1 MRAAEEQGE
10 GGACPSGPCSSSPAS
25 TPPPSTPTRHEKPPA
40 PRRLCDA
47 APIESPVTARWG
59 ELVRAERDGTRS
71 DPHERHLASEGGRG
85 GRAWVGGRGRAAPPE
100 AERALPRLWTACTP
114 KQVISGEC
122 RCTRV
127 DWDTYG
133 AKLARALRKVEELV
147 PATALSL
154 GTPLGSWCERMCRR
168 VVWCVYRSGGG
179 WAARP
184 GGGRGRGG
192 LVGHEDGR
200 LGAVLPTCRAAGE
213 LGEREQKKLEAPA
226 PARAVVS
233 AQGVVVV

>member
-1 MRAAEEQGE
+1 MSAILPQR
-10 GGACPSGPCSSSPAS
+10 
-25 TPPPSTPTRHEKPPA
+25 
-40 PRRLCDA
+40 
-47 APIESPVTARWG
+47 
-59 ELVRAERDGTRS
+59 
-71 DPHERHLASEGGRG
+71 GGRG

-154 GTPLGSWCERMCRR
+154 GTRRSARTAPGVKECVGASYSAYTAAEAAGRRALGEAVDEAGWWAMRM
-168 VVWCVYRSGGG
+168 VPSG
-179 WAARP
+179 
-184 GGGRGRGG
+184 
-192 LVGHEDGR
+192 L
-200 LGAVLPTCRAAGE
+200 LPTCRAVGE
-213 LGEREQKKLEAPA
+213 LGARGGRREGGGKRTGRSGGNAT
-226 PARAVVS
+226 
-233 AQGVVVV
+233 

>member
-59 ELVRAERDGTRS
+59 ELVRAERGWHARS

-133 AKLARALRKVEELV
+133 AKLARALRKVEELG
-147 PATALSL
+147 P
-154 GTPLGSWCERMCRR
+154 PQR
-168 VVWCVYRSGGG
+168 
-179 WAARP
+179 
-184 GGGRGRGG
+184 
-192 LVGHEDGR
+192 
-200 LGAVLPTCRAAGE
+200 
-213 LGEREQKKLEAPA
+213 
-226 PARAVVS
+226 
-233 AQGVVVV
+233 

>member
-154 GTPLGSWCERMCRR
+154 GTRR
-168 VVWCVYRSGGG
+168 SAPGVKECVGASYSAYT
-179 WAARP
+179 AA
-184 GGGRGRGG
+184 
-192 LVGHEDGR
+192 E
-200 LGAVLPTCRAAGE
+200 AAGRCA
-213 LGEREQKKLEAPA
+213 LWGRPWTR
-226 PARAVVS
+226 RA
-233 AQGVVVV
+233 GGP